1 MIHISGGDSF
11 YAKQQG
17 SGLSWWNHGH
27 SHATAELYQG
37 KDRCWPGPAAPAVHA
52 DGVWG
57 VSWLFQRALC
67 AARLAANVRCS
78 DRPALPLQLD
88 RQPRQPQLWRPQEP
102 GEHDGQLR
110 PVCHRVCASG
120 DRASG
125 DRFYSTAR
133 SRARCATRLR
143 SVTAGSR
150 ARDASRTATMCARML
165 TLQRR
170 TLCRSG
176 QSGLRVGADA
186 CGQKDDQQLQKES
199 DATGRVRIMW
209 CGRAAKSRDQTRVID
224 LRLTLILPQSLP
236 LPLPPLPHVGQSR
249 GESCSFKTVKPKKE
263 LDY

>member
-1 MIHISGGDSF
+1 M
-11 YAKQQG
+11 
-17 SGLSWWNHGH
+17 
-27 SHATAELYQG
+27 
-37 KDRCWPGPAAPAVHA
+37 
-52 DGVWG
+52 
-57 VSWLFQRALC
+57 SWLFQRALC

-143 SVTAGSR
+143 SVRAGSR

-236 LPLPPLPHVGQSR
+236 VPLPPLPHVGQSR